1 MICGAD
7 GIIGYPADLLE
18 AEMLEDLLAHASSLC
33 TCRLCLVP
41 TERVST
47 KNYQAREISQQLGS
61 WKRDRAKDEEQKKA
75 YQHGPAHT
83 KSLRLQGLDQRP
95 GAPLSTKAREDEDI
109 VHDGAERAR
118 LGLRDA
124 QEGGTDELVSPCT
137 SSGLRFIQ
145 EEDDDEVG
153 VGDLGL
159 PPGQKLV
166 VVEGREKDIYQV
178 IMCDAGTVEGGKVR
192 GKVSVSRCVEDVC

>member
-33 TCRLCLVP
+33 TCR
-41 TERVST
+41 
-47 KNYQAREISQQLGS
+47 
-61 WKRDRAKDEEQKKA
+61 
-75 YQHGPAHT
+75 QHGPAHT